1 VPDEEFEMAGF
12 VADMNIMQESEFF
25 RALCRLFGN
34 DPDEVIEE
42 IRAEPDGPEWLR
54 EHGVG

>member
-1 VPDEEFEMAGF
+1 MAGF